1 LAEAQNGR
9 AGGGVVDKVPDGVV
23 APVLVTAASDAVGA
37 PAKYLRARA
46 GCTRQKGRLPMFT
59 RKSARHDT
67 AFEVTKTD
75 EEWKADLTRD
85 RYAVLRRAGTEPA
98 WSGDLLHVDGEGV
111 FHCAGCGA
119 ELFDTRAKFE
129 SGTGWP
135 SFDRA
140 RSAGT
145 VIEHKDRSF
154 GMARTEIL
162 CARCGGHLGHVFPDG
177 PTDTGR
183 RYCVNS
189 LSLTYEPEAE
199 PEGEG
204 EGAASGA

>member
-1 LAEAQNGR
+1 
-9 AGGGVVDKVPDGVV
+9 
-23 APVLVTAASDAVGA
+23 
-37 PAKYLRARA
+37 
-46 GCTRQKGRLPMFT
+46 MFT
-59 RKSARHDT
+59 RKRSSPET
-67 AFEVTKTD
+67 TGYEVTKTD
-75 EEWKADLTRD
+75 DEWRKELSPD

-119 ELFDTRAKFE
+119 ALFDSDAKFD

-140 RSAGT
+140 AAAGT
-145 VIEHKDRSF
+145 VVEREGRSLW
-154 GMARTEIL
+154 MTRTEIL
-162 CARCGGHLGHVFPDG
+162 CARCGGHLGHVFSDG

-189 LSLTYEPEAE
+189 LSLTYEQEASAE
-199 PEGEG
+199 D
-204 EGAASGA
+204 